1 MDLKAI
7 HQHSSGLL
15 QPVLD
20 ALFPVHCAGCQKVG
34 HVLCPACIVK
44 IQPPP
49 LPICDVC
56 GTPLSTYGSCKTC
69 QFHRPN
75 LNGLRAVSI
84 YEEPLRGCIHALKY
98 DGNTRLALP
107 LGLLLA
113 RAFRHYV
120 LKADMLIP
128 VPLHSERQRHRGFNQ
143 ASLLA
148 EVCSAKIDIPM
159 HEGILIRQRP
169 TIDQIELHPRER
181 YQNVAGAFTCSS
193 SARNMLNGRKILLID
208 DVSTTGSTL
217 DACATPLFDAGAQEV
232 WGLVLARPLS
242 W

>member
-1 MDLKAI
+1 MDLKEI
-7 HQHSSGLL
+7 RQRSHTLL

-20 ALFPVHCAGCQKVG
+20 TLFPVHCTGCQRIG
-34 HVLCPACIVK
+34 YVLCPLCIAK

-75 LNGLRAVSI
+75 LSGQRSVSL

-98 DGNTRLALP
+98 DGNVRLALP

-113 RAFRHYV
+113 QAFHRYSMH
-120 LKADMLIP
+120 ADMLIP
-128 VPLHSERQRHRGFNQ
+128 VPLHIQRQMHRGFNH

-148 EVCSAKIDIPM
+148 EVCSAKIGVPVN
-159 HEGILIRQRP
+159 ENILIRHRP
-169 TIDQIELHPRER
+169 TIAQVELHPRER
-181 YQNVAGAFTCSS
+181 YQNVAGAFICSS
-193 SARNMLNGRKILLID
+193 SAINILKGRKVLLID
-208 DVSTTGSTL
+208 DVSTTGATL
-217 DACATPLFDAGAQEV
+217 EACATPLFDAGVQEV